1 MAGETAT
8 VRQAIPDE
16 LGRRLVHASGSVLPA
31 LYLLQL
37 ATWIQVRVLF
47 VTGAVIATVLELLR
61 LFGDLDW
68 DIYDHLT
75 REYEQDNPAGYAY
88 YMLSTASVVLI
99 FGPQIAIPAALMLM
113 IGDPISGMAGSG
125 EFRAVKRPS
134 ALAVMLFTCVALS
147 APFLYETPLAV
158 AFGGLVAMVA
168 DGVKLVVSG
177 YVIDDNLTIPP
188 TAAVAMWLGV
198 ELSAVLF

>member
-1 MAGETAT
+1 MGGETVT

-16 LGRRLVHASGSVLPA
+16 FGRRLVHTSGTVLPA

-37 ATWIQVRVLF
+37 ASWIQVRVLF
-47 VTGAVIATVLELLR
+47 VVGAMIATVLELLR
-61 LFGDLDW
+61 LFGGLDW
-68 DIYDHLT
+68 RIYDHLT
-75 REYEQDNPAGYAY
+75 REYEQDNPAGYAW
-88 YMLSTASVVLI
+88 YMVSTAVVAL
-99 FGPQIAIPAALMLM
+99 FFQPQIAIPAMLMLM
-113 IGDPISGMAGSG
+113 VGDPISGVAGSG
-125 EFRAVKRPS
+125 EFRAVKRPG
-134 ALAVMLFTCVALS
+134 ALAVMFVTCVALS

-158 AFGGLVAMVA
+158 VLGGLVAMVA

-188 TAAVAMWLGV
+188 TAAVAMWVGV

>member
-1 MAGETAT
+1 MAGQTAT

-16 LGRRLVHASGSVLPA
+16 FGRRLVHASGSVLPA

-37 ATWIQVRVLF
+37 ASWIQVRVLF
-47 VTGAVIATVLELLR
+47 VVGAMIATVLELLR
-61 LFGDLDW
+61 LFGGLDW
-68 DIYDHLT
+68 NIYDLLI

-88 YMLSTASVVLI
+88 YMLSTACVVLV
-99 FGPQIAIPAALMLM
+99 FEPQIAIPAALMLM

-125 EFRAVKRPS
+125 EFRTVKRPS
-134 ALAVMLFTCVALS
+134 ALAVMFVTCAALS

-158 AFGGLVAMVA
+158 ALGGLVAMVA

-188 TAAVAMWLGV
+188 AAAVAMWAGV